1 MGVTSYMENKWTVV
15 LYEWFYILIN
25 DEFVL
30 FFLMEI
36 KQRPLEWLGSEYVL
50 TPLCKTKPDRFEQ
63 GTQ

>member
-36 KQRPLEWLGSEYVL
+36 KQRPLEQLGSEYVL
-50 TPLCKTKPDRFEQ
+50 TPLVKTKPDRFEQ